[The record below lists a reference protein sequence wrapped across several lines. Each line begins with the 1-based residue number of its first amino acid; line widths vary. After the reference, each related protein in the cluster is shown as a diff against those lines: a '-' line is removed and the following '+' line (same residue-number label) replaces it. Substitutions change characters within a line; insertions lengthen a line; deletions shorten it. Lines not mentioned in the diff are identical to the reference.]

1 MKTSNYLWAALATAT
16 LSLSACSSD
25 ENENGMQPKEK
36 TAKLELTLVG
46 APADSRATGTL
57 PTTDESQINRLTVAV
72 FTGATGNPVN
82 ALREFTGK
90 DIKDAETGSGKT
102 ISILCE
108 PGD

>member
-46 APADSRATGTL
+46 APADSRATGL
-57 PTTDESQINRLTVAV
+57 YPPPKIPDQPPRGCNHRSN
-72 FTGATGNPVN
+72 G
-82 ALREFTGK
+82 
-90 DIKDAETGSGKT
+90 
-102 ISILCE
+102 
-108 PGD
+108 

>member
-46 APADSRATGTL
+46 APADSRATGT
-57 PTTDESQINRLTVAV
+57 
-72 FTGATGNPVN
+72 
-82 ALREFTGK
+82 
-90 DIKDAETGSGKT
+90 
-102 ISILCE
+102 
-108 PGD
+108 

>member
-46 APADSRATGTL
+46 APADSRASDVGNSKQT
-57 PTTDESQINRLTVAV
+57 ESHGGRRSHGYR
-72 FTGATGNPVN
+72 GANPSCCEGIHKQHQD
-82 ALREFTGK
+82 RFRQ
-90 DIKDAETGSGKT
+90 SGA
-102 ISILCE
+102 I
-108 PGD
+108 